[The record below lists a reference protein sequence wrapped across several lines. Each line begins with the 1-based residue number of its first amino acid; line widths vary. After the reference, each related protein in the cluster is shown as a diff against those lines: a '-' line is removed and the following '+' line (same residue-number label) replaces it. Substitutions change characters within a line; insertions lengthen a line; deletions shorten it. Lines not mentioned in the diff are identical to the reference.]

1 MLGAIVGDVIGSVHE
16 GAGTKTKDF
25 PLFVSRSTF
34 TDDSVLTVAVAEWI
48 LSGQDLVDL
57 LHAYYHNYPGRGYG
71 GMFYGWASDRLRQPY
86 NCFVPEARWRRLT
99 TAWSGRGMVRLK
111 PHRSSG
117 LTIS

>member
-71 GMFYGWASDRLRQPY
+71 GMFLDWAYDRRRQPY
-86 NCFVPEARWRRLT
+86 TVLAMAPQCASAQSGSPSRR
-99 TAWSGRGMVRLK
+99 SR
-111 PHRSSG
+111 
-117 LTIS
+117 

>member
-57 LHAYYHNYPGRGYG
+57 LHAYYHTTTIQAVATGRIETSI
-71 GMFYGWASDRLRQPY
+71 M
-86 NCFVPEARWRRLT
+86 
-99 TAWSGRGMVRLK
+99 
-111 PHRSSG
+111 
-117 LTIS
+117 

>member
-1 MLGAIVGDVIGSVHE
+1 MDGKPSHQAAEDNSMLGAIVGDVIGSVHE
-16 GAGTKTKDF
+16 GAGTKTKNF

-71 GMFYGWASDRLRQPY
+71 VRFYDWASNRRRQPY
-86 NCFVPEARWRRLT
+86 NSFGNGAAMRVSRSGSPSRR
-99 TAWSGRGMVRLK
+99 
-111 PHRSSG
+111 
-117 LTIS
+117 

>member
-48 LSGQDLVDL
+48 LSGQDMVDP
-57 LHAYYHNYPGRGYG
+57 LHA
-71 GMFYGWASDRLRQPY
+71 
-86 NCFVPEARWRRLT
+86 
-99 TAWSGRGMVRLK
+99 
-111 PHRSSG
+111 
-117 LTIS
+117 